1 MENQED
7 GSMKGY
13 VQVYTGNG
21 KGKTTAAMG
30 LALRAAGAGLTV
42 YIAQFLKKGDFSE
55 MKALRKFSES
65 ITVEQFGQGR
75 FIRGEPA
82 PSDVA
87 AAETGLGKVKAA
99 MASGR
104 FDVMVLDEANGA
116 VEVGLFPISALIALI
131 DEKPDALELVITGR
145 SAHEDIIRRADLV
158 TEMRAIKHYFDD
170 GVAAR
175 VGIEK

>member
-1 MENQED
+1 
-7 GSMKGY
+7 MKGY

-21 KGKTTAAMG
+21 KGKTTAAIG
-30 LALRAAGAGLTV
+30 LSLRAAGAGLTV
-42 YIAQFLKKGDFSE
+42 YIAQFLKKGDYSE
-55 MKALRKFSES
+55 IKALRKLSGS

-75 FIRGEPA
+75 FIRGEPS

-87 AAETGLGKVKAA
+87 AAGAGLEKVRSA

-116 VEVGLFPISALIALI
+116 VEVGLFPVSALIALI

-145 SAHEDIIRRADLV
+145 SAHEDVIRRADLV
-158 TEMRAIKHYFDD
+158 TEMKVIKHYFDK